1 MSGLW
6 RILWAYAVCLVA
18 GGVSL
23 QLVPLAAPWNAVSAD
38 VVATLVIFV
47 FSRFYR
53 NSSFYDPY
61 WSVIP
66 PLLAVYWFLFD
77 AVPDVNTSR
86 ALLVIVLVWVWGI
99 RLTANWATYW
109 GGMKHEDW
117 RYPLVRE
124 RAGPRGEM
132 WVDLFGIHLFPT
144 MQVFLGCLPIYA
156 VMAGGTAPLG
166 LLDLLAV
173 LVTSGAIVIETV
185 ADLQLHA
192 FIAKRR
198 GGDFIRS
205 GLWAWSRHPN
215 YFGELS
221 FWWGLMLFGLAAA
234 PQWWWWVAPGALVMT
249 AMFWFASIPLMDRR
263 SVVRRPTYAQYMS
276 EVSALIP
283 VPPRRVSGAK

>member
-1 MSGLW
+1 
-6 RILWAYAVCLVA
+6 
-18 GGVSL
+18 
-23 QLVPLAAPWNAVSAD
+23 
-38 VVATLVIFV
+38 
-47 FSRFYR
+47 
-53 NSSFYDPY
+53 
-61 WSVIP
+61 
-66 PLLAVYWFLFD
+66 
-77 AVPDVNTSR
+77 
-86 ALLVIVLVWVWGI
+86 
-99 RLTANWATYW
+99 
-109 GGMKHEDW
+109 
-117 RYPLVRE
+117 
-124 RAGPRGEM
+124 M

-173 LVTSGAIVIETV
+173 VVTSGAIVIETV

-234 PQWWWWVAPGALVMT
+234 PQWGWWVAPGAVAMT

-263 SVVRRPTYAQYMS
+263 SVVRRPAYAQYMS

-283 VPPRRVSGAK
+283 LPPRRVSGPQ